1 MRIRKGDTVMVMSGK
16 EKGRRGRV
24 DRILTKENRMVIE
37 GVNMI
42 TRHVRARPGVRQAGR
57 IQQEAPI
64 HVSNVMLI
72 CNKCDR
78 PSRLRVTFLEDGK
91 KVRMCHRC
99 QETID

>member
-1 MRIRKGDTVMVMSGK
+1 MQVRKGDTVLVIAGR

-24 DRILTKENRMVIE
+24 DRVLSSESRVVIE

-42 TRHVRARPGVRQAGR
+42 VRHVRPRPDMRQAGR

-64 HVSNVMLI
+64 HVSNVMLV
-72 CNKCDR
+72 CNKCSQPTRMKHDY
-78 PSRLRVTFLEDGK
+78 LDDGR
-91 KVRMCHRC
+91 KVRKCHQC